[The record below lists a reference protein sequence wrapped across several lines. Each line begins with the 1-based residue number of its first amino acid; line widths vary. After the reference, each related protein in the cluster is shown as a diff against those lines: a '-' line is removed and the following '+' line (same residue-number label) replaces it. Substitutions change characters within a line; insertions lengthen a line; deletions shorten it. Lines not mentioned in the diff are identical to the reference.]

1 MKYKVDPRFF
11 LFLALSI
18 VLWQFTNLAKP
29 ISVNKAVKVR
39 FEVPKNDYQL
49 ISDSI
54 LSIDTRVT
62 ATGLRLLFNSPY
74 NKIYSL
80 STESM
85 IESNNEFYLIP
96 SDVESQLQKNF
107 GEAIAIEKIFAA
119 ELKIPLARI
128 ASKKVPVSPN
138 ISLSFKQNYILK
150 GDLILKPDSV
160 KISAPETI
168 LKDISSINTVALKL
182 DNLTKS
188 VNQPLAIDF
197 SQLGLSSIEQEQVVV
212 NAEVVRFSEMV
223 YEVPILLPEFE
234 NGMRLAVF
242 PSNAQVVCKAS
253 ADVLKALD
261 SGAFGVTVDFD
272 FSQSLDSLPSRLPL
286 KFSYS
291 PSNVL
296 EVFFSN
302 DRVNYILEKQ

>member
-96 SDVESQLQKNF
+96 SDVESQLQKTF

-182 DNLTKS
+182 DNLTES

>member
-11 LFLALSI
+11 LFLVLSI

-29 ISVNKAVKVR
+29 ISVNKVVKVR

-96 SDVESQLQKNF
+96 SDVESQLQKTF

-119 ELKIPLARI
+119 ELKIPIARI

-160 KISAPETI
+160 KISAPEAI

-302 DRVNYILEKQ
+302 ERVNYILEKQ

>member
-85 IESNNEFYLIP
+85 IESNNEFYLTP
-96 SDVESQLQKNF
+96 SDVESQLQKTF

-160 KISAPETI
+160 KISAPEAI

-182 DNLTKS
+182 DNLTES
-188 VNQPLAIDF
+188 INQPLAIDF

>member
-85 IESNNEFYLIP
+85 IESNNEFYLTP
-96 SDVESQLQKNF
+96 SDVESQLQKTF

-160 KISAPETI
+160 KISAPEAI

-182 DNLTKS
+182 DNLTES

>member
-1 MKYKVDPRFF
+1 
-11 LFLALSI
+11 
-18 VLWQFTNLAKP
+18 
-29 ISVNKAVKVR
+29 
-39 FEVPKNDYQL
+39 
-49 ISDSI
+49 
-54 LSIDTRVT
+54 
-62 ATGLRLLFNSPY
+62 
-74 NKIYSL
+74 
-80 STESM
+80 M

-96 SDVESQLQKNF
+96 SDVESQLQKTF
-107 GEAIAIEKIFAA
+107 GEAITIEKIFAA

-160 KISAPETI
+160 KISAPEAI

-182 DNLTKS
+182 DNLTES

>member
-197 SQLGLSSIEQEQVVV
+197 SQLGLSSIEQEQAVV

>member
-160 KISAPETI
+160 KISAPEAI

>member
-11 LFLALSI
+11 LFLVLSI

-29 ISVNKAVKVR
+29 ISVNKVVKVR

-96 SDVESQLQKNF
+96 SDVESQLQKTF

-119 ELKIPLARI
+119 ELKIPIARI
-128 ASKKVPVSPN
+128 TSKKVPVSPN

-160 KISAPETI
+160 KISAPEAI

>member
-96 SDVESQLQKNF
+96 SDVESQLQKTF

-160 KISAPETI
+160 KISAPEAI

>member
-96 SDVESQLQKNF
+96 SDVESQLQKSF

-160 KISAPETI
+160 KISAPEAI

-182 DNLTKS
+182 DNLTES

-302 DRVNYILEKQ
+302 ERVNYILEKQ